1 MSTGTIVDY
10 TYVTIPAHLEY
21 CVQDLSRYTE
31 IAIDTETYQ
40 NPTKAST
47 SYGFADPFTNNVRLI
62 QLKAKQSKSYVID
75 LRYFSNDEIAP
86 LKAFLNRTD
95 VLWVGHNIKFDYK
108 MLKANLGVTLHNV
121 WDSMVASQII
131 GHACGTTFGKARGHG
146 LKFVAKDF
154 LGIEVNKHEQISYW
168 GGTLTQEQL
177 NYAASDVQHLLE
189 LKQILH
195 KAITDEYP
203 AGYAMS
209 TCMQDEMDL
218 IPVLGDME
226 LNGVGFDLEM
236 FKVVQAAARA
246 AIPSLVE
253 KICNS
258 FGIGIQRGFMG
269 IQPAINLD
277 SPKQLLEMLSSNGI
291 EVEST
296 EADVLEEASKLYPQL
311 EDLMEYKKLQRALK
325 FPYDEWMHPITKR
338 IHPSYNQL
346 GAGTYRLSCN
356 DPNLQQ
362 VPKLM
367 LRIPDK
373 LVNPV
378 KHNKYLDK
386 DATTKAGKPVYLVS
400 YRCCFVSKFG
410 YEMIGS
416 DFSGQELCIAAA
428 LSGDPLMCNI
438 LSQPEK
444 LPDGSKNPDADLHSI
459 AANGMFP
466 EVSVSDIAAG
476 AKDAKGMKYRDY
488 GKILNFST
496 IYGKTAEGY
505 AKDWGIPVNDARKI
519 LKGYAKKFS
528 VLWDWLERLSNVGEQ
543 TRLSQFPENFPEAR
557 YRFLND
563 NGKADAGA
571 ISRAS
576 KNTPVQGT
584 GAIMVKKSLIR
595 LHREM
600 RGSPCFLI
608 LTVHDEI
615 GSEAPSDVAP
625 EWKDRI
631 KNSMEEVAN
640 YFLQNRVPGRADA
653 RFGPSWHETH

>member
-1 MSTGTIVDY
+1 MSTGTI
-10 TYVTIPAHLEY
+10 TYRYITIPAHLEQ
-21 CVQDLSRYTE
+21 CLRDLSRYDE

-40 NPTKAST
+40 DPNKPST
-47 SYGFADPFTNNVRLI
+47 NYGFADPFTNRVRLI
-62 QLKAKQSKSYVID
+62 QLQSRDSLPYLID
-75 LRYFSNDEIAP
+75 LRHFTLPELLP
-86 LKAFLNRTD
+86 LQKFLNNEN

-108 MLKANLGVTLHNV
+108 MLKANLGVTLNKV
-121 WDSMVASQII
+121 WDPMIASQII
-131 GHACGTTFGKARGHG
+131 GHACGTNFGKARGHG

-154 LGIEVNKHEQISYW
+154 LGLDINKNEQISYW
-168 GGTLTQEQL
+168 GGNLTDEQLSYAANDVRYLLKLKDTLHNAITQE
-177 NYAASDVQHLLE
+177 
-189 LKQILH
+189 
-195 KAITDEYP
+195 YP
-203 AGYAMS
+203 TGFAMQV
-209 TCMQDEMDL
+209 CMQDEMDL

-226 LNGVGFDLEM
+226 LKGVGFDLDM
-236 FKVVQAAARA
+236 FRVVQAAAKA
-246 AIPSLVE
+246 AIPGLVE

-277 SPKQLLEMLSSNGI
+277 SPKQLLEMLSKNGI

-296 EADVLEEASKLYPQL
+296 EADVLEEAAKLYPQL
-311 EDLMEYKKLQRALK
+311 EDLLEYKKLQRALK
-325 FPYDEWMHPITKR
+325 FPYDEWMHPLTGR

-367 LRIPDK
+367 LKIPDK
-373 LVNPV
+373 VINPT
-378 KHNKYLDK
+378 KHAKYLDK
-386 DATTKAGKPVYLVS
+386 DASEKANKPVYFVS
-400 YRCCFVSKFG
+400 YRCCFVSQPG
-410 YEMIGS
+410 YHMIGS

-466 EVSVSDIAAG
+466 EVTVAEIAAG

-528 VLWDWLERLSNVGEQ
+528 VLWDWLERLSTTGEQ
-543 TRLSQFPENFPEAR
+543 TRLSLFPESFPEAR

-563 NGKADAGA
+563 NGKGDAGA
-571 ISRAS
+571 ISRAA

-600 RGSPCFLI
+600 KGSPCFLI

-615 GSEAPSDVAP
+615 GSEAPADVAQ
-625 EWKDRI
+625 EWKDKI
-631 KNSMEEVAN
+631 KNSMEDVAN

>member
-1 MSTGTIVDY
+1 MLSTGTSYKYIS
-10 TYVTIPAHLEY
+10 IPSHLEY
-21 CVQDLSRYTE
+21 CLNDLGRYTE

-40 NPTKAST
+40 DPAKPST
-47 SYGFADPFTNNVRLI
+47 NYGFADPFTNKVRLI
-62 QLKAKQSKSYVID
+62 QLKAKGSATYIID
-75 LRYFSNDEIAP
+75 LQQFHINELVA
-86 LKAFLNRTD
+86 LKKFLNNPEI
-95 VLWVGHNIKFDYK
+95 LWVGHNIKFDYK
-108 MLKANLGVTLHNV
+108 MLKANLGVSLHQV
-121 WDSMVASQII
+121 WDPMIASQMI
-131 GHACGTTFGKARGHG
+131 GHACGTNFGKARGHG
-146 LKFVAKDF
+146 LKYTAKDF

-168 GGTLTQEQL
+168 GGSLTEQQL
-177 NYAASDVQHLLE
+177 NYAANDVEHLLE
-189 LKQILH
+189 LKTKLH
-195 KAITDEYP
+195 TALTTSYP
-203 AGYAMS
+203 EGFGMTS
-209 TCMQDEMDL
+209 CMQDEMDL

-236 FKVVQAAARA
+236 FRVVQAAAKA
-246 AIPSLVE
+246 AIPGLVE
-253 KICNS
+253 RICNS

-277 SPKQLLEMLSSNGI
+277 SPKQLLEMLAKNGI

-296 EADVLEEASKLYPQL
+296 EADVLEEAAKLYPQL
-311 EDLMEYKKLQRALK
+311 EDLIEYKKLQKALK
-325 FPYDEWMHPITKR
+325 FPYDEWVHPITHR

-373 LVNPV
+373 LVDTN
-378 KHNKYLDK
+378 KHSKYLDQNLTNK
-386 DATTKAGKPVYLVS
+386 VGKNVYLVS
-400 YRCCFVSKFG
+400 YRCCFVSKSG
-410 YEMIGS
+410 HHMIGS
-416 DFSGQELCIAAA
+416 DFSGQELCIAAS

-438 LSQPEK
+438 LSQPDK

-466 EVSVSDIAAG
+466 EVSIAEIAEG

-505 AKDWGIPVNDARKI
+505 AKDWGIPVQQARTI

-528 VLWDWLERLSNVGEQ
+528 VLWDWLERLSSEGEA
-543 TRLSQFPENFPEAR
+543 TRLSLFPETFPEAR

-563 NGKADAGA
+563 NGKGDAGA
-571 ISRAS
+571 ISRAA

-600 RGSPCFLI
+600 KGSNCFLI

-615 GSEAPSDVAP
+615 GSEAPVDEAP
-625 EWKDRI
+625 EWTSKIRS
-631 KNSMEEVAN
+631 SMEEVAN
-640 YFLQNRVPGRADA
+640 YFLQGRVPGRADA